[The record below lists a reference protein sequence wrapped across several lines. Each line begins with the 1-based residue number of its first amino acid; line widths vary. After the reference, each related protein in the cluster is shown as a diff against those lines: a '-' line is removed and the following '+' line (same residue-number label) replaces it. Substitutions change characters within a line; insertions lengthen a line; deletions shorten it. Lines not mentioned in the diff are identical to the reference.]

1 MEWHKLY
8 FYKNNVVTC
17 TENGVLIKL
26 PNKSSYQG
34 YKFWFPKKL
43 VKNVDNVYNCFI
55 FTMEFKFKIFKNGK
69 TGKAKYRVIDSEEI
83 DVDDMM
89 EIFSDSNNSDYWNK
103 VEHENEKFEELRNP
117 IAPKIDDLIDDE
129 V

>member
-8 FYKNNVVTC
+8 FHKNNVVTC
-17 TENGVLIKL
+17 TDSGVLIKL

-34 YKFWFPKKL
+34 YKFWFPRKL
-43 VKNVDNVYNCFI
+43 VKPVDNVYNCFI

-83 DVDDMM
+83 DVDDMID
-89 EIFSDSNNSDYWNK
+89 IFSESNFECLNK
-103 VEHENEKFEELRNP
+103 KEYENEKLEQLRNP
-117 IAPKIDDLIDDE
+117 TVPEIDDLLDDE

>member
-69 TGKAKYRVIDSEEI
+69 TGKARYKVIDSEEI
-83 DVDDMM
+83 DVNDM
-89 EIFSDSNNSDYWNK
+89 INIWSDIYFNYSNNQEY
-103 VEHENEKFEELRNP
+103 ENEKLHELRNP

>member
-8 FYKNNVVTC
+8 FHKNNVVTC
-17 TENGVLIKL
+17 TDSGVLIKL

-34 YKFWFPKKL
+34 YKFWFPRKL
-43 VKNVDNVYNCFI
+43 VKSVDNVYNCFI

-83 DVDDMM
+83 DVKDMM
-89 EIFSDSNNSDYWNK
+89 EIFSDSNSDCWAK
-103 VEHENEKFEELRNP
+103 VEYENEKLEQLRNP

>member
-17 TENGVLIKL
+17 TDNGVLIKL

-34 YKFWFPKKL
+34 YKFWFPRKL
-43 VKNVDNVYNCFI
+43 VKPVDNVYNCFI

-69 TGKAKYRVIDSEEI
+69 TGKARYRVIDSEEI
-83 DVDDMM
+83 DVNDMVN
-89 EIFSDSNNSDYWNK
+89 IWSDIYFNYSNNQEY
-103 VEHENEKFEELRNP
+103 ENEKLNELRNP
-117 IAPKIDDLIDDE
+117 TVPKIDDLIDDE

>member
-69 TGKAKYRVIDSEEI
+69 TGKARYKVIDSEEI
-83 DVDDMM
+83 DVNDM
-89 EIFSDSNNSDYWNK
+89 INIWSDIYFNYLNNQEY
-103 VEHENEKFEELRNP
+103 ENEKLHELRNP
-117 IAPKIDDLIDDE
+117 TAPKIDDLIDDE

>member
-17 TENGVLIKL
+17 TDNGVLIKL

-34 YKFWFPKKL
+34 YKFWFPRKL
-43 VKNVDNVYNCFI
+43 VKPVDNMYNCFI

-69 TGKAKYRVIDSEEI
+69 TGKARYKVIDSEEI
-83 DVDDMM
+83 DVNDMVN
-89 EIFSDSNNSDYWNK
+89 IWSDIYFNYSNNQEY
-103 VEHENEKFEELRNP
+103 ENEKLEQLRNP
-117 IAPKIDDLIDDE
+117 TVPEIDDLLDDE

>member
-34 YKFWFPKKL
+34 YKFWFPRKL
-43 VKNVDNVYNCFI
+43 VKPVDNVYNCFI

-69 TGKAKYRVIDSEEI
+69 TGKARYKVIDSEEI
-83 DVDDMM
+83 DVDDM
-89 EIFSDSNNSDYWNK
+89 INIWSDIYFNYSNNQEY
-103 VEHENEKFEELRNP
+103 ENEKLHELRNP
-117 IAPKIDDLIDDE
+117 TAPKINDLIDDE

>member
-69 TGKAKYRVIDSEEI
+69 TGKARYKVIDSEEI
-83 DVDDMM
+83 DVNDM
-89 EIFSDSNNSDYWNK
+89 INIWSDIYFNYSNNQEY
-103 VEHENEKFEELRNP
+103 ENEKLHELRNP
-117 IAPKIDDLIDDE
+117 TAPKIDDLIDDE

>member
-8 FYKNNVVTC
+8 FHRNNVVTC
-17 TENGVLIKL
+17 TDSGVLIKL

-34 YKFWFPKKL
+34 YKFWFPRKL
-43 VKNVDNVYNCFI
+43 VKPVDNVYNCFI

-69 TGKAKYRVIDSEEI
+69 TGKARYKVIDSEEI
-83 DVDDMM
+83 DVNDM
-89 EIFSDSNNSDYWNK
+89 INIWSDIYFNYSNNQEY
-103 VEHENEKFEELRNP
+103 ENEKLHELRNP
-117 IAPKIDDLIDDE
+117 TAPKIDDLIDDE

>member
-8 FYKNNVVTC
+8 FHKNSVVTC
-17 TENGVLIKL
+17 TDSGVLIKL

-34 YKFWFPKKL
+34 YKFWFPRKL
-43 VKNVDNVYNCFI
+43 VKPVDNVYNCFI

-69 TGKAKYRVIDSEEI
+69 TGKARYKVIDSEEI
-83 DVDDMM
+83 DVNDM
-89 EIFSDSNNSDYWNK
+89 INIWSDIYFNYSNNQEY
-103 VEHENEKFEELRNP
+103 ENEKLEQLRNP
-117 IAPKIDDLIDDE
+117 TVPKIDDLIDDE

>member
-17 TENGVLIKL
+17 TDNGVLIKL

-34 YKFWFPKKL
+34 YKFWFPRKL
-43 VKNVDNVYNCFI
+43 VKPVDNMYNCFI

-69 TGKAKYRVIDSEEI
+69 TGKARYKVIDSEEI
-83 DVDDMM
+83 DVNDMVN
-89 EIFSDSNNSDYWNK
+89 IWSDIYFNYSNNQEY
-103 VEHENEKFEELRNP
+103 ENEKLQELRNP
-117 IAPKIDDLIDDE
+117 TVPKIDDLIDDE

>member
-69 TGKAKYRVIDSEEI
+69 TGKARYKVIDSEEI
-83 DVDDMM
+83 DVNDM
-89 EIFSDSNNSDYWNK
+89 INIWSDIYFNYSNNQEY
-103 VEHENEKFEELRNP
+103 ENEKLEQLRNP
-117 IAPKIDDLIDDE
+117 TVPKIDDLIDDE

>member
-8 FYKNNVVTC
+8 FHKNNVVTC
-17 TENGVLIKL
+17 TDSGVLIKL

-34 YKFWFPKKL
+34 YKFWFPRKL
-43 VKNVDNVYNCFI
+43 VKPVDNVYNCFI
-55 FTMEFKFKIFKNGK
+55 FTTEFKFKIFKNGK

-89 EIFSDSNNSDYWNK
+89 EIFSDSNFDCWNK
-103 VEHENEKFEELRNP
+103 VERESEKLEQLRNP
-117 IAPKIDDLIDDE
+117 TVPKIDDLIDDE